1 MPGEEVLLSV
11 VVPQILNLLLAAIEA
26 LERGDDMTDEQRNA
40 VTNAR
45 KLALSISDSLTPKV
59 MSPKVRR
66 TPPNRAR

>member
-59 MSPKVRR
+59 TSPKVRR
-66 TPPNRAR
+66 TPPNRAK